1 MTDIAA
7 LILRLFLGIVMIPHG
22 VHKFQIINFLNK
34 KWLNEY
40 GFPVGSVALAGAVQ
54 IITGLAIVLGV
65 YSRYAAIIQA
75 IVMVVGTYTSIWKE
89 REKFLSLPTGKGWDI
104 NFLLIGTFIILALLG
119 GGTLALLPGT

>member
-1 MTDIAA
+1 MTNIAI

-75 IVMVVGTYTSIWKE
+75 IVMVVGTYASIWKE
-89 REKFLSLPTGKGWDI
+89 HEKFLSLPTGKGWDI